1 MPKTLSGLNL
11 ITDNA
16 GTVIY
21 GGEIETNK
29 ITSNGNIELSGAI
42 VNGINSLTFNQQD
55 ELTQIPK
62 NLHIYGNGY
71 IDYQGETYNIGSL
84 LAAFSGTGQIS
95 PYPSITY
102 DSSLNITYFTG
113 GMSFPTSSILSS
125 SIDNSDFVTKTTNQ
139 SNLTGIKNWSGTQIF
154 SSIQLNGDLIVDNG
168 GSTVLNSNIKNVNFL
183 SGLTGNLNTR
193 LNTDEANITALQ
205 LKTTAISYNNITLTT
220 SFSNNL
226 SFPASS
232 IASASINNSS
242 FVGLTGNQSV
252 GGIKTYNS
260 QAIFTQNLRMDSS
273 LLVGTEGS
281 TVITNSQLSLIP
293 SISTIQTDTNNLKDK
308 TQYLTFTTNN
318 STFSQT
324 LNANNFNFTGNIST
338 FSKTQFDNSISRT
351 NTLTSDCQN
360 QINSINTNLS
370 NNYALQSTVQ
380 SILDDKIGTMIYY
393 APTQFNIFTNL
404 CSLGEIQYTD
414 GSGNKI
420 NIIPIILSSQD
431 KLKNVTRNDPY
442 NYFDINSNANVYG
455 NLKIGNIQNA
465 ESLINA
471 AMTEATAGLTAAL
484 IADGIATGAAA
495 AAATANTTANGAAS
509 AVADLAEVVED
520 HTNNLIGLNQKTA
533 NISLNNTTN
542 VTNISGVFKS
552 DTIRIGDLDS
562 GLNQITEDDITLKG
576 YTTINNTL
584 YLGEYNTL
592 IVDGIINQT
601 STSVEA
607 GNINNQLTA
616 NTSVLRTLTVSGN
629 QSNTANFTTS
639 GDQTSL
645 NSTNTQIGT
654 NNISTLTI
662 NSNTTCNGDFT
673 MLVNKNLRLKNIVPV
688 LLDDIMFGD
697 AAGTYNDYD
706 TIFNTQIIANR
717 PLTLNADFQQGTN
730 AVRKTYLGYNDTYT
744 TYASTSATLSSPS
757 VNLTG
762 TNTNITSTATLSVSS
777 VTNNIVSTGTTSIS
791 GLTTNIDGTFINVG
805 NVLSTNILYGNTYIQ
820 SLYSPGGVV
829 NAIGTVMQ
837 QFV

>member
-1 MPKTLSGLNL
+1 MPKYLTNTTFFNDAL
-11 ITDNA
+11 
-16 GTVIY
+16 GTYIANGIVTTKKVVVNGDIVFT
-21 GGEIETNK
+21 GGI
-29 ITSNGNIELSGAI
+29 SNGTNTIYFNEEYQYINITHNAH
-42 VNGINSLTFNQQD
+42 V
-55 ELTQIPK
+55 
-62 NLHIYGNGY
+62 YGTLLL
-71 IDYQGETYNIGSL
+71 DYQGETLNVGQLLLSGGGGGS
-84 LAAFSGTGQIS
+84 GQ
-95 PYPSITY
+95 YPSITY
-102 DSSLNITYFTG
+102 NSSTGETSFTG
-113 GMSFPTSSILSS
+113 PLIFQNNAIASAA
-125 SIDNSDFVTKTTNQ
+125 IDNSDFLTYSTNQTVTGEKIFTSTQTFSTIQLDTSLIANSVTLPITTIANCQYLENVTQDINTDLNALKVKTTNIFFSDSTTTFSGLLAFTSGQ
-139 SNLTGIKNWSGTQIF
+139 ISTSAINGTAMNLDSTQTVTASKTFQGTQIF
-154 SSIQLNGDLIVDNG
+154 SSLQLN
-168 GSTVLNSNIKNVNFL
+168 
-183 SGLTGNLNTR
+183 
-193 LNTDEANITALQ
+193 
-205 LKTTAISYNNITLTT
+205 
-220 SFSNNL
+220 
-226 SFPASS
+226 
-232 IASASINNSS
+232 
-242 FVGLTGNQSV
+242 
-252 GGIKTYNS
+252 
-260 QAIFTQNLRMDSS
+260 SS
-273 LLVGTEGS
+273 LILGNGS
-281 TVITNSQLSLIP
+281 VTVTNLQMQDIP
-293 SISTIQTDTNNLKDK
+293 TISTNKGKLTDVSYSSSVTTIANTVNMTNM
-308 TQYLTFTTNN
+308 
-318 STFSQT
+318 
-324 LNANNFNFTGNIST
+324 NFTGNINGT
-338 FSKTQFDNSISRT
+338 FSKTQFDNCITQCASLSS
-351 NTLTSDCQN
+351 NCQS
-360 QINSINTNLS
+360 QIDTINSSLS
-370 NNYALQSTVQ
+370 NFATASSVQ

-393 APTQFNIFTNL
+393 QPTDFNIFKNL

-414 GSGNKI
+414 GGGNKI
-420 NIIPIILSSQD
+420 NMIPIVLSSQD

-495 AAATANTTANGAAS
+495 SALTANTTANGAAS

-520 HTNNLIGLNQKTA
+520 HTGNLIGLNQKTA
-533 NISLNNTTN
+533 NMSLNNTTN
-542 VTNISGVFKS
+542 VTNISGILKS

-562 GLNQITEDDITLKG
+562 GLNQITDDDITLNG

-616 NTSVLRTLTVSGN
+616 DTSVLGTLTVSGN
-629 QSNTANFTTS
+629 QSNTGNFTTS

-654 NNISTLTI
+654 NAISTLTI
-662 NSNTTCNGDFT
+662 NSNTTCNGDIT
-673 MLVNKNLRLKNIVPV
+673 MLTTKNLRLKNIVPV
-688 LLDDIMFGD
+688 ILDDIMFGD

-730 AVRKTYLGYNDTYT
+730 AIRKTYLGYNDTYT
-744 TYASTSATLSSPS
+744 TYASTSATVSSPS

-777 VTNNIVSTGTTSIS
+777 VTNNIISSGTTSIT
-791 GLTTNIDGTFINVG
+791 GLTTNVDGTFVNIG
-805 NVLSTNILYGNTYIQ
+805 NVLSTNILYGSTYVQ
-820 SLYSPGGVV
+820 ALYSPSGTI